1 MNRDIQKILKE
12 YEKHLQYQ
20 ERSQKTIEKYIR
32 DLRTFFIFLN
42 GKKIEKEAVLK
53 WKETLRETHAPA
65 SINSMLAAVNGYL
78 EFTGVP
84 QMKVKPL
91 KMQRE
96 IFSQNRKKN

>member
-32 DLRTFFIFLN
+32 DLRAFFIFLN

-78 EFTGVP
+78 EFTGC
-84 QMKVKPL
+84 L
-91 KMQRE
+91 LYTSDAADE
-96 IFSQNRKKN
+96 

>member
-1 MNRDIQKILKE
+1 MKRDIQKILKE

-32 DLRTFFIFLN
+32 YLRAFFIFMN

-53 WKETLRETHAPA
+53 WKETLRDTHAPA

-96 IFSQNRKKN
+96 IFTKP